1 MDATASNLIG
11 CKRMKEGELVL
22 LVLIRIKRVFPL
34 VCRPL
39 GTLNNKVLAKLYL
52 TTF

>member
-22 LVLIRIKRVFPL
+22 LVLITPFV
-34 VCRPL
+34 
-39 GTLNNKVLAKLYL
+39 
-52 TTF
+52 

>member
-22 LVLIRIKRVFPL
+22 LVLIRIKKSVPVSL
-34 VCRPL
+34 Q
-39 GTLNNKVLAKLYL
+39 
-52 TTF
+52 TTRNAQ